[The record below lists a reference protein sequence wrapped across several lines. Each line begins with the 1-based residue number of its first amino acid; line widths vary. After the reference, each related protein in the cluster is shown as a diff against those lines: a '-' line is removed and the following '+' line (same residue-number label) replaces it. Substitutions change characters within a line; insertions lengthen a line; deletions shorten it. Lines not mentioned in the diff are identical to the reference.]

1 MTRIYISSSSS
12 LLSLSCIL
20 KKLIAGSSPRV
31 LSPGGGFMLGLDVEA
46 FIGFRLTVLALLY
59 FNTSQFSNQ
68 ASGSN
73 FTMPQLRKLW

>member
-1 MTRIYISSSSS
+1 
-12 LLSLSCIL
+12 
-20 KKLIAGSSPRV
+20 
-31 LSPGGGFMLGLDVEA
+31 MLGLDVEA